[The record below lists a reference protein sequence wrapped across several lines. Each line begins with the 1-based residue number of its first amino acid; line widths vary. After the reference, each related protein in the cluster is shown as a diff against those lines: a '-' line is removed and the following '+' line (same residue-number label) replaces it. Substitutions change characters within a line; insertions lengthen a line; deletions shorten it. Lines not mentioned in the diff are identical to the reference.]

1 MRRGEPERVINTL
14 QESPPESTD
23 YAVVSKDKKFKQFRK
38 RFGAIWQAVTRR
50 SVAAPNDRLLATL
63 SEWLV
68 PMTTATIRALRHTA
82 TVAVLNIQTGY
93 AGACADLQRELVA
106 ATQRAS
112 KGRDAGTAD
121 REATLARLEDSWAD
135 LMKAYVA
142 VVVVVVVWRKQR
154 LTTNTDRSQ
163 TEAVVDGGG
172 GCRWLDRVFVHRAID
187 SAAPVRH
194 DCILAL
200 GVWLDTHDKWI
211 QDDKTCYLGWSLSD
225 RVRQCRSR
233 RHMLI
238 SSTTAHPT
246 SPSIVML
253 QDPLTRLEVLKSLE
267 RLFATPDRLARMH
280 EFVLRFR
287 DRIVAMI
294 QDIDADVRAAAL
306 SLVQVM
312 AKYAQLFTPAPAPRP
327 RPAPAPIRP

>member
-1 MRRGEPERVINTL
+1 METIVEGWAERYAQSKDNGAAELIALALQVRRPLEGPPQSRATDADSQPPDPTSLSVFQAAGYETTFTAAQMRRGEPERVINTL

-135 LMKAYVA
+135 LMKAYV

-225 RVRQCRSR
+225 RVRGR
-233 RHMLI
+233 
-238 SSTTAHPT
+238 
-246 SPSIVML
+246 
-253 QDPLTRLEVLKSLE
+253 
-267 RLFATPDRLARMH
+267 
-280 EFVLRFR
+280 
-287 DRIVAMI
+287 
-294 QDIDADVRAAAL
+294 
-306 SLVQVM
+306 
-312 AKYAQLFTPAPAPRP
+312 
-327 RPAPAPIRP
+327 